1 MPSSAYLKLQH
12 YTSDNKLV
20 GLIEGALALSAPR
33 PKYCMVNNSQ
43 PLLLYQLLWS
53 LTTLSLLAAQQG
65 HIGLSVNWQWAYIC
79 SHLGTRNFL
88 TLPSSLPSWGRP
100 RRHWGHLTLWSICPT
115 SRSTIAQFI
124 IGNGRE
130 LQFQR
135 GGLQTERPK
144 MTKMGN
150 ILPSQPRVVN

>member
-20 GLIEGALALSAPR
+20 GLIEGALALSAPG
-33 PKYCMVNNSQ
+33 PKCYMVNNLQ
-43 PLLLYQLLWS
+43 PLLLYQLPWS
-53 LTTLSLLAAQQG
+53 LTTLSLLAAKQG
-65 HIGLSVNWQWAYIC
+65 HIVLSVSWQCTYIC

-88 TLPSSLPSWGRP
+88 THPSALPSWLRP
-100 RRHWGHLTLWSICPT
+100 TRHWGHLTQWSICPT
-115 SRSTIAQFI
+115 SCSTIAQFI
-124 IGNGRE
+124 IGNGQE

-135 GGLQTERPK
+135 AGLQTERPK

-150 ILPSQPRVVN
+150 TLPSHPRMVN